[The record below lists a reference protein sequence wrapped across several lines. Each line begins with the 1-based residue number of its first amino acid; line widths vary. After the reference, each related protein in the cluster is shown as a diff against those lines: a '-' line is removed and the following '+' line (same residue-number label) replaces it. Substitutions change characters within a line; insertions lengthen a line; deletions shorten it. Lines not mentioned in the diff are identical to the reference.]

1 MDIFFAFVIKEARH
15 ILRDKRTMLIL
26 FGMPVVLMLLFGF
39 AITTDVKN
47 VRTVVVCSE
56 MSPRT
61 QQAVERLSQS
71 EYFVITQ
78 TVNTPHEAEQLIRNQ
93 KADMALV
100 FAQDHGVQIM
110 VDGCDP
116 NMAQQ
121 WTTYAQQTLAP
132 AHSSLFTLHS
142 SLFKGERI
150 VVADIMTVPSDT
162 IDSVWVK
169 VARDQLTFGWIH
181 ENELLAKVS
190 PDDPISQFIDFFSDV
205 HLLAFLAFCVV
216 IVAAYGVRRLMRR
229 GAKIVHFNDI
239 PSFYPTTLCLLVAS
253 SAVLY
258 SSIQLFGPESW
269 RHFYYHPSLNP
280 FGMPLHLGL
289 FVSSVWAIVIVAIA
303 TVDDVTKHL
312 PLGSA
317 ILYLGGLTA
326 VCAVDY
332 VIFSITTLYY
342 IGYPLLIAYY
352 IFALRRL
359 SLQDSI

>member
-1 MDIFFAFVIKEARH
+1 MRRSLSFFHFF
-15 ILRDKRTMLIL
+15 ILS
-26 FGMPVVLMLLFGF
+26 LLLVSCYNRGP
-39 AITTDVKN
+39 ITPDAWNLTEQQLDSISFYTTHHYTQNYNFIV
-47 VRTVVVCSE
+47 TGDSLVVVAQEPGAMAIPDVVSALTSHL
-56 MSPRT
+56 SPLT
-61 QQAVERLSQS
+61 SLDS
-71 EYFVITQ
+71 ITLRK
-78 TVNTPHEAEQLIRNQ
+78 N
-93 KADMALV
+93 
-100 FAQDHGVQIM
+100 
-110 VDGCDP
+110 
-116 NMAQQ
+116 
-121 WTTYAQQTLAP
+121 
-132 AHSSLFTLHS
+132 
-142 SLFKGERI
+142 ERI

-181 ENELLAKVS
+181 EKELLAKVS
-190 PDDPISQFIDFFSDV
+190 PDDPISQFIDLFSNV
-205 HLLAFLAFCVV
+205 HLLVFLAFCVV
-216 IVAAYGVRRLMRR
+216 VVAAYGVRRLMRR

-289 FVSSVWAIVIVAIA
+289 FVTSVWAIIIVGIA

-342 IGYPLLIAYY
+342 VGYPLLVAYF

>member
-1 MDIFFAFVIKEARH
+1 MKR
-15 ILRDKRTMLIL
+15 ILRRSLLCIMHCALCIL
-26 FGMPVVLMLLFGF
+26 LCGCYNRGPITPDAWNLTEQQLDSISFYTTHHYTQNYNFVVTGDSL
-39 AITTDVKN
+39 
-47 VRTVVVCSE
+47 VVV
-56 MSPRT
+56 
-61 QQAVERLSQS
+61 
-71 EYFVITQ
+71 
-78 TVNTPHEAEQLIRNQ
+78 
-93 KADMALV
+93 
-100 FAQDHGVQIM
+100 
-110 VDGCDP
+110 
-116 NMAQQ
+116 AQQ
-121 WTTYAQQTLAP
+121 PEAMAIPDVVSIEIESIGEEQQKDSITLRKYE
-132 AHSSLFTLHS
+132 H
-142 SLFKGERI
+142 I

-181 ENELLAKVS
+181 EKELLAKVS
-190 PDDPISQFIDFFSDV
+190 PDDPISQFIDLFSNV
-205 HLLAFLAFCVV
+205 HLLVFLAFCVV

-317 ILYLGGLTA
+317 ILYLGGLLA
-326 VCAVDY
+326 VCAVLY
-332 VIFSITTLYY
+332 VVFSITTLYY
-342 IGYPLLIAYY
+342 IGYPLLIAYF

>member
-1 MDIFFAFVIKEARH
+1 VNSSCHHTFRKKWIR
-15 ILRDKRTMLIL
+15 
-26 FGMPVVLMLLFGF
+26 VLLLSLF
-39 AITTDVKN
+39 AIH
-47 VRTVVVCSE
+47 
-56 MSPRT
+56 
-61 QQAVERLSQS
+61 
-71 EYFVITQ
+71 Y
-78 TVNTPHEAEQLIRNQ
+78 
-93 KADMALV
+93 
-100 FAQDHGVQIM
+100 
-110 VDGCDP
+110 
-116 NMAQQ
+116 
-121 WTTYAQQTLAP
+121 
-132 AHSSLFTLHS
+132 SLFTISCYNRGPITPDAWNLTEQQLDSISFYTTHHYTQNYNFIVTGD
-142 SLFKGERI
+142 SLVVVAQQPEAMAIPEVVSIEIESIGEEQQKDSITLRKNERI

-181 ENELLAKVS
+181 ENELLSKVS
-190 PDDPISQFIDFFSDV
+190 PDDPISQFIDLFSNV
-205 HLLAFLAFCVV
+205 HLLVFLAFCVV

-280 FGMPLHLGL
+280 FGLPLHLGL
-289 FVSSVWAIVIVAIA
+289 FVTSVWAIIIVGIA

-317 ILYLGGLTA
+317 VLYLGGLTA

-332 VIFSITTLYY
+332 VVFSITTLYY

-352 IFALRRL
+352 IFAIRRL

>member
-1 MDIFFAFVIKEARH
+1 MHNKRVTLFRIFRRSLLCMMFCALCITLCGCYNRGPITPDAWNLTEQQLDSISFYTTHHYTQNYNFVVTGDS
-15 ILRDKRTMLIL
+15 L
-26 FGMPVVLMLLFGF
+26 
-39 AITTDVKN
+39 
-47 VRTVVVCSE
+47 VVVA
-56 MSPRT
+56 
-61 QQAVERLSQS
+61 QQPEAMAIPEVVSIEIES
-71 EYFVITQ
+71 IG
-78 TVNTPHEAEQLIRNQ
+78 AEQQ
-93 KADMALV
+93 KDS
-100 FAQDHGVQIM
+100 I
-110 VDGCDP
+110 
-116 NMAQQ
+116 
-121 WTTYAQQTLAP
+121 TLR
-132 AHSSLFTLHS
+132 
-142 SLFKGERI
+142 KNERI

-216 IVAAYGVRRLMRR
+216 VIAAYGVRRLMRR

-239 PSFYPTTLCLLVAS
+239 PSFYPTALCLLVAS

-317 ILYLGGLTA
+317 FLYLGGLTA

-342 IGYPLLIAYY
+342 IGYPLLIAYF

>member
-1 MDIFFAFVIKEARH
+1 MHNSQSFLMRMLRRGLLCMMHFAWCILLCGCYNRGPITPDAWNLTEQQLDSISFYSTHHYTQNYNFVVTGDS
-15 ILRDKRTMLIL
+15 L
-26 FGMPVVLMLLFGF
+26 
-39 AITTDVKN
+39 
-47 VRTVVVCSE
+47 VVV
-56 MSPRT
+56 
-61 QQAVERLSQS
+61 
-71 EYFVITQ
+71 
-78 TVNTPHEAEQLIRNQ
+78 
-93 KADMALV
+93 
-100 FAQDHGVQIM
+100 
-110 VDGCDP
+110 
-116 NMAQQ
+116 AQQ
-121 WTTYAQQTLAP
+121 PEAMAIPEVVSIEIESIGTEQQKDSITLR
-132 AHSSLFTLHS
+132 
-142 SLFKGERI
+142 KNERI

-205 HLLAFLAFCVV
+205 HLLVFLAFGVV

-289 FVSSVWAIVIVAIA
+289 FVSSVWAIVIVGIA
-303 TVDDVTKHL
+303 TIDDVTKHL

-317 ILYLGGLTA
+317 VLYLGGLTA

>member
-1 MDIFFAFVIKEARH
+1 MGNH
-15 ILRDKRTMLIL
+15 
-26 FGMPVVLMLLFGF
+26 
-39 AITTDVKN
+39 
-47 VRTVVVCSE
+47 
-56 MSPRT
+56 SPICR
-61 QQAVERLSQS
+61 R
-71 EYFVITQ
+71 
-78 TVNTPHEAEQLIRNQ
+78 LIR
-93 KADMALV
+93 AL
-100 FAQDHGVQIM
+100 
-110 VDGCDP
+110 
-116 NMAQQ
+116 
-121 WTTYAQQTLAP
+121 LL
-132 AHSSLFTLHS
+132 SLFTFHFSFLTTSCYNRGPITPDAWNLTEQQLDSISFYTTHHYS
-142 SLFKGERI
+142 QNYNFIVTGDSLVVVAQQPEAMAVPEVVSIEIESIGQEKQKDSITLRKNERI

-190 PDDPISQFIDFFSDV
+190 PDDPISQFIDLFSNV
-205 HLLAFLAFCVV
+205 HLLVFMAFCVV

-239 PSFYPTTLCLLVAS
+239 PSFYPTILCLLVAS

-258 SSIQLFGPESW
+258 SSIQIFGPESW

-280 FGMPLHLGL
+280 FGLPLHLGL
-289 FVSSVWAIVIVAIA
+289 FVSSVWAIIIVAIA
-303 TVDDVTKHL
+303 TVEDVSKHL

-317 ILYLGGLTA
+317 VLYLGGLIA

-332 VIFSITTLYY
+332 VVFSITTLYY
-342 IGYPLLIAYY
+342 IGYPLLIAYF

>member
-1 MDIFFAFVIKEARH
+1 MRRSISPFHLFTFLLLLTSCYNRGPITPDAWNLTEQQLDSISFYTTHHYTQNYNFVVTGDS
-15 ILRDKRTMLIL
+15 L
-26 FGMPVVLMLLFGF
+26 
-39 AITTDVKN
+39 
-47 VRTVVVCSE
+47 VVV
-56 MSPRT
+56 
-61 QQAVERLSQS
+61 
-71 EYFVITQ
+71 
-78 TVNTPHEAEQLIRNQ
+78 
-93 KADMALV
+93 
-100 FAQDHGVQIM
+100 
-110 VDGCDP
+110 
-116 NMAQQ
+116 AQQ
-121 WTTYAQQTLAP
+121 PEAMAIPDVVSALNSQLSTLNSQLSP
-132 AHSSLFTLHS
+132 LNSLDSITLR
-142 SLFKGERI
+142 KNERI

-190 PDDPISQFIDFFSDV
+190 PDDPISQFIDLFSNV
-205 HLLAFLAFCVV
+205 HLLVFLAFCVV

-239 PSFYPTTLCLLVAS
+239 PSFYPTALCLLVAS

-280 FGMPLHLGL
+280 FGLPLHLGL
-289 FVSSVWAIVIVAIA
+289 FVTSVWAIIIVAIA

-317 ILYLGGLTA
+317 ILYLGGLLA
-326 VCAVDY
+326 VCAVCY
-332 VIFSITTLYY
+332 VVFSITTLYY

-352 IFALRRL
+352 VFAIRRL

>member
-1 MDIFFAFVIKEARH
+1 MHNSQSFLMRMLRRGLLCMMHFVWC
-15 ILRDKRTMLIL
+15 ILLCGCYNRGPITPDAWNLTEQQLDSIS
-26 FGMPVVLMLLFGF
+26 FYTTHHYTQNYNFVVTGDSL
-39 AITTDVKN
+39 
-47 VRTVVVCSE
+47 VVV
-56 MSPRT
+56 
-61 QQAVERLSQS
+61 
-71 EYFVITQ
+71 
-78 TVNTPHEAEQLIRNQ
+78 
-93 KADMALV
+93 
-100 FAQDHGVQIM
+100 
-110 VDGCDP
+110 
-116 NMAQQ
+116 AQQ
-121 WTTYAQQTLAP
+121 PEAMAIPEVVSIEIESIGTEQQKDSITLR
-132 AHSSLFTLHS
+132 
-142 SLFKGERI
+142 KNERI

-205 HLLAFLAFCVV
+205 HLLVFLAFGVV

-289 FVSSVWAIVIVAIA
+289 FVSFVWAIVIVGIA
-303 TVDDVTKHL
+303 TIDDVTKHL

-317 ILYLGGLTA
+317 VLYLGGLTA

>member
-1 MDIFFAFVIKEARH
+1 MNS
-15 ILRDKRTMLIL
+15 
-26 FGMPVVLMLLFGF
+26 FGHH
-39 AITTDVKN
+39 N
-47 VRTVVVCSE
+47 RVR
-56 MSPRT
+56 RK
-61 QQAVERLSQS
+61 
-71 EYFVITQ
+71 
-78 TVNTPHEAEQLIRNQ
+78 LIR
-93 KADMALV
+93 AL
-100 FAQDHGVQIM
+100 
-110 VDGCDP
+110 
-116 NMAQQ
+116 
-121 WTTYAQQTLAP
+121 LL
-132 AHSSLFTLHS
+132 SLFTILY
-142 SLFKGERI
+142 SLFTTSCYNRGPITPDAWNLTEQQLDSISFYTTHHYTQNYNFIVTGDSLVVVAQEPGAMAIPDVVSALTSHLSPLTSLDSITLRKNERI

-181 ENELLAKVS
+181 EKELLAKVS
-190 PDDPISQFIDFFSDV
+190 PDDPISQFIDLFSNV
-205 HLLAFLAFCVV
+205 HLLVFLAFCVV
-216 IVAAYGVRRLMRR
+216 VVAAYGVRRLMRR

-289 FVSSVWAIVIVAIA
+289 FVTSVWAIIIVGIA

-317 ILYLGGLTA
+317 ILYLSGLTA

-342 IGYPLLIAYY
+342 VGYPLLVAYF

>member
-1 MDIFFAFVIKEARH
+1 MHNKRVTLFRIFRRSLLCMLFCALCMTLCGCYNRGPITPDAWNLTEQQLDSISFYTTHHYTQNYNFVVTSDS
-15 ILRDKRTMLIL
+15 L
-26 FGMPVVLMLLFGF
+26 VV
-39 AITTDVKN
+39 I
-47 VRTVVVCSE
+47 
-56 MSPRT
+56 
-61 QQAVERLSQS
+61 
-71 EYFVITQ
+71 
-78 TVNTPHEAEQLIRNQ
+78 
-93 KADMALV
+93 
-100 FAQDHGVQIM
+100 
-110 VDGCDP
+110 
-116 NMAQQ
+116 AQQ
-121 WTTYAQQTLAP
+121 PEAMPIPEVLSSLHGA
-132 AHSSLFTLHS
+132 ADSSLFTLHA

-289 FVSSVWAIVIVAIA
+289 FVTSVWAIIIVAIA

-317 ILYLGGLTA
+317 ILYLGGLLA
-326 VCAVDY
+326 VCAVCY
-332 VIFSITTLYY
+332 VVFSITTLYY

>member
-1 MDIFFAFVIKEARH
+1 MMHFAWCILLCGCYNRGPITPDAWNLTEQQLDSISFYTTHHYTQNYNFVVTGDS
-15 ILRDKRTMLIL
+15 L
-26 FGMPVVLMLLFGF
+26 
-39 AITTDVKN
+39 
-47 VRTVVVCSE
+47 VVV
-56 MSPRT
+56 
-61 QQAVERLSQS
+61 
-71 EYFVITQ
+71 
-78 TVNTPHEAEQLIRNQ
+78 
-93 KADMALV
+93 
-100 FAQDHGVQIM
+100 
-110 VDGCDP
+110 
-116 NMAQQ
+116 AQQ
-121 WTTYAQQTLAP
+121 PEAMAIPEVVSIEIESIGTEQQKDSITLR
-132 AHSSLFTLHS
+132 
-142 SLFKGERI
+142 KNERI

-205 HLLAFLAFCVV
+205 HLLVFLAFGVV

-289 FVSSVWAIVIVAIA
+289 FVSSVWAIVIVGIA
-303 TVDDVTKHL
+303 TIDDVTKHL

-317 ILYLGGLTA
+317 VLYLGGLTA

>member
-1 MDIFFAFVIKEARH
+1 MCRRYSPFY
-15 ILRDKRTMLIL
+15 L
-26 FGMPVVLMLLFGF
+26 FTFLLFLTACYNRGP
-39 AITTDVKN
+39 ITPDAWNLTEQQLDSISFYTTHHYTQNYNFV
-47 VRTVVVCSE
+47 VTGDSLVVVAQE
-56 MSPRT
+56 PGAM
-61 QQAVERLSQS
+61 AVPEVVSIEIESIGEEKQKDS
-71 EYFVITQ
+71 ITLRK
-78 TVNTPHEAEQLIRNQ
+78 N
-93 KADMALV
+93 
-100 FAQDHGVQIM
+100 
-110 VDGCDP
+110 
-116 NMAQQ
+116 
-121 WTTYAQQTLAP
+121 
-132 AHSSLFTLHS
+132 
-142 SLFKGERI
+142 ERI

-181 ENELLAKVS
+181 EKELLAKVS
-190 PDDPISQFIDFFSDV
+190 PDDPISQFIDLFSNV
-205 HLLAFLAFCVV
+205 HLLVFLAFCVV
-216 IVAAYGVRRLMRR
+216 VVAAYGVRRLMRR

-269 RHFYYHPSLNP
+269 RHLYYHPSLNP

-289 FVSSVWAIVIVAIA
+289 FVSSVWAIIIVGIA

-317 ILYLGGLTA
+317 ILYLSGLTA

-342 IGYPLLIAYY
+342 IGYPLLVAYF

>member
-1 MDIFFAFVIKEARH
+1 MHCVLCILLCGCYNRGPITPDAWNLTEQQLDSISFYTTHHYTQNYNFVVTGDS
-15 ILRDKRTMLIL
+15 L
-26 FGMPVVLMLLFGF
+26 
-39 AITTDVKN
+39 
-47 VRTVVVCSE
+47 VVV
-56 MSPRT
+56 
-61 QQAVERLSQS
+61 
-71 EYFVITQ
+71 
-78 TVNTPHEAEQLIRNQ
+78 
-93 KADMALV
+93 
-100 FAQDHGVQIM
+100 
-110 VDGCDP
+110 
-116 NMAQQ
+116 AQQ
-121 WTTYAQQTLAP
+121 PEAMAIPDVVSIEIESIGEEQQKDSITLRKYE
-132 AHSSLFTLHS
+132 H
-142 SLFKGERI
+142 I

-181 ENELLAKVS
+181 EKELLAKVS
-190 PDDPISQFIDFFSDV
+190 PDDPISQFIDLFSNV
-205 HLLAFLAFCVV
+205 HLLVFLAFCVV

-289 FVSSVWAIVIVAIA
+289 FVTSVWAIVIVAIA

-317 ILYLGGLTA
+317 ILYLGGLLA
-326 VCAVDY
+326 VCAVLY
-332 VIFSITTLYY
+332 VVFSITTLYY
-342 IGYPLLIAYY
+342 IGYPLLIVYY